1 MVTGTAPRIRSSN
14 LRQSRAYTTNPVSE
28 FVIVPLIHR
37 SSIPSMICLNVG
49 DCKNNG
55 VTLKGDT
62 PL

>member
-37 SSIPSMICLNVG
+37 SSIPW